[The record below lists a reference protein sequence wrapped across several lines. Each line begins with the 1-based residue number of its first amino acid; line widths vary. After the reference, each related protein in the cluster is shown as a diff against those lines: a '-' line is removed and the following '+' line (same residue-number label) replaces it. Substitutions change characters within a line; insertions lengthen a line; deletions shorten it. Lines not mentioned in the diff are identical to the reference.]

1 MVNWHNPRNLL
12 KRLDRQSDSEP
23 EQATVRVA
31 VLSVILVYLE
41 VYSLWISGSLD
52 MLWDPIAITGTFL
65 VISIALLGC
74 IIAFP
79 GESPTRRLL
88 ANTADIGT
96 TSVVM
101 LLFGVHTTP
110 LYIVYLWV
118 TIGNGLRFG
127 QRYLYFS
134 MALSIVGF
142 TAVILA
148 NPYWQANQTMAWGL
162 MVGLIVLP
170 AYFSALLSKVTRA
183 RAEAEA
189 ANRSKS
195 QFLAN
200 MSHEIRTP
208 MNGVIGM
215 VEMLKETPLTPMQR
229 RFAETMHR
237 SAQALTELLENV
249 LDLSKIE
256 AGKVEVQSSRF
267 DLYAL
272 VKDTADML
280 RHEAERKGLR
290 LDIHIDPRTPYLVEG
305 DEMRVRQILIN
316 LTNNAV
322 KFTDTGKVEIRV
334 SRVDTDNEPTAE
346 VLLEVIDTG
355 IGMSEEV
362 RSRVFELFRQADGSI
377 TRRYGGTGLGTAIAK
392 QLVELLGGTI
402 GVDSMPA
409 VGTTFRVTLPFRVLR
424 TAPDAA
430 SLAPG
435 GRVLLLTRDRT
446 LVRTLGEW
454 LHVWGFESYALDDVQ
469 ECLRRLD
476 SDRHGVRAVLVDEA
490 QVPDP
495 EAFLEAFQATAGGS
509 ASGLV
514 LMLRSPAA
522 DHDEAAIGRFPSILE
537 LPPEKPLAFNALY
550 AVQTELPADDRVVEL
565 AKHRQATHPS
575 PPPAR
580 ILVADDNLT
589 NQEVLRLILESGG
602 YEVHVVHDGEQALDA
617 LEAEAF
623 DLALI
628 DMHMPKCSGI
638 DVIKTYRF
646 MHTVGPAV
654 PIVLLTANVTGEG
667 LQQAREAGAS
677 TYLTKPV
684 GAHHLLDTIRRV
696 LENDAATSVPAD
708 GETAAA
714 PATGV
719 QPVPDAA
726 PELVSE
732 KTLQRLSG
740 MARDP
745 AFMAE
750 LINNF
755 LRDAEALIEDM
766 EAAEADGHLEELQ
779 YHAHALH
786 GSAANL
792 GVRALAD
799 VAAGLRYA
807 DGTDMA
813 TGTLRYELARL
824 RDLLDRARPALLV
837 HASGQLRR

>member
-1 MVNWHNPRNLL
+1 MRIGHNPRTLL
-12 KRLDRQSDSEP
+12 QRLDRQSDSEP

-31 VLSVILVYLE
+31 VLAVILVYMEL
-41 VYSLWISGSLD
+41 YSLLQFGSLAPLHD
-52 MLWDPIAITGTFL
+52 AILVTATFL
-65 VISIALLGC
+65 VIAIALLGC
-74 IIAFP
+74 IAAFP
-79 GESPTRRLL
+79 GESPVRRLL

-96 TSVVM
+96 TSAVM

-118 TIGNGLRFG
+118 TIGNGLRYG

-134 MALSIVGF
+134 MALSVVGF
-142 TAVILA
+142 TAVILV
-148 NPYWQANQTMAWGL
+148 NPYWQANQTLAWGL
-162 MVGLIVLP
+162 MVGLLVLP
-170 AYFSALLSKVTRA
+170 AYFSALLHKVTRA

-215 VEMLKETPLTPMQR
+215 VEMLKETPLTPMQQ

-256 AGKVEVQSSRF
+256 AGKVEIHASRF

-316 LTNNAV
+316 LANNAV
-322 KFTDTGKVEIRV
+322 KFTETGKVEIRV
-334 SRVDTDNEPTAE
+334 TRVDADNDGPSAD
-346 VLLEVIDTG
+346 VMLEVIDTG
-355 IGMSEEV
+355 IGMTEAL

-377 TRRYGGTGLGTAIAK
+377 TRRYGGTGLGTAIAR

-402 GVDSMPA
+402 GVDSIPA
-409 VGTTFRVTLPFRVLR
+409 VGTTFRVTLPFCVLG
-424 TAPDAA
+424 TAPDAD

-435 GRVLLLTRDRT
+435 GNVLLLTRDRA
-446 LVRTLGEW
+446 LAHTLGDW
-454 LHVWGFESYALDDVQ
+454 LHLWGFESCVVDDIDA
-469 ECLRRLD
+469 CLRRLD
-476 SDRHGVRAVLVDEA
+476 SDRHGVRAVFVDEDRA
-490 QVPDP
+490 PDP
-495 EAFLEAFQATAGGS
+495 DGLLDAFHATAGGE
-509 ASGLV
+509 AAGLI
-514 LMLRSPAA
+514 LMLRRPQA
-522 DHDEAAIGRFPSILE
+522 DHADDTIGRFPSVLT
-537 LPPEKPLAFNALY
+537 LPPSKPLVFNALY
-550 AVQTELPADDRVVEL
+550 AVQSDLPADDRVVEL
-565 AKHRQATHPS
+565 AKHRRTLPQT

-628 DMHMPKCSGI
+628 DMHMPKCSGV

-646 MHTVGPAV
+646 MHTSGPAV
-654 PIVLLTANVTGEG
+654 PIVLLTANVTSEG
-667 LQQAREAGAS
+667 LRQARDAGAS

-684 GAHHLLDTIRRV
+684 GAHHLLDTIRHV
-696 LENDAATSVPAD
+696 LE
-708 GETAAA
+708 GEPVAGVESEARSTAA
-714 PATGV
+714 PA
-719 QPVPDAA
+719 PA
-726 PELVSE
+726 PEATDGPTLVSE

-755 LRDAEALIEDM
+755 LRDAKALIDDM
-766 EAAEADGHLEELQ
+766 EAAEVAGHLEELQ

-792 GVRALAD
+792 GVQALAE
-799 VAAGLRYA
+799 AASGLRHA
-807 DGTDMA
+807 DAADMA
-813 TGTLRYELARL
+813 TGTLRYELRRL
-824 RDLLDRARPALLV
+824 RELLDQARPALLV